1 MNETSPPSPARRRPW
16 LIAALVVVVLVASS
30 GWAWHAWQQHQQQSV
45 LQAQADALRLQGLLD
60 SVEVL
65 RRDQRASSARLQDA
79 ASTNRVLRDEVLGL
93 GQRSAL
99 LEQNVAR
106 LADNVRQDS
115 QALHRDA
122 AELLLVQAGQR
133 LDAIDDVEGARRL
146 YALAAS
152 QLDDLP
158 PAEGLNLRQALL
170 QESTVLDAAGQGP
183 RADVLQRLAAL
194 AQSLDALPLEL
205 PLEGNDDKQPGTVRM
220 PWWQKALAPFVT
232 MTPTRLQGP
241 LTEAERV
248 TGREALQ
255 VELTLARAAVE
266 RGDAATLGLAL
277 DRIERGMTRLWPDS
291 PALRRQRAELR
302 SMRSAPLRLAAP
314 ELGSTLRQLRSLQD
328 GGNP

>member
-1 MNETSPPSPARRRPW
+1 MNETSPTSPTHRRSW
-16 LIAALVVVVLVASS
+16 LIVALVAAVLVAGS
-30 GWAWHAWQQHQQQSV
+30 GWAWHAWQQHRQQAL
-45 LQAQADALRLQGLLD
+45 LQAQADALRVQGLLD
-60 SVEVL
+60 SVEAL

-79 ASTNRVLRDEVLGL
+79 TSTNRVLRDEVLGL

-106 LADNVRQDS
+106 LADSARQDS

-133 LDAIDDVEGARRL
+133 LDATDDVEGARRL
-146 YALAAS
+146 YALAAT
-152 QLDDLP
+152 QLEDLP
-158 PAEGLNLRQALL
+158 STDGLNLRQALL
-170 QESTVLDAAGQGP
+170 QESGVLEAAGKGP
-183 RADVLQRLAAL
+183 RMQMLQRLAAF
-194 AQSLDALPLEL
+194 ARALDGLPLEL
-205 PLEGNDDKQPGTVRM
+205 PPPGGGGSAASVRM
-220 PWWQKALAPFVT
+220 PWWQKALAPFVV

-241 LTEAERV
+241 LTEAERT

-255 VELTLARAAVE
+255 VELTLARAAIE
-266 RGDAATLGLAL
+266 RGDAATLSMAL

-291 PALRRQRAELR
+291 PALRRQHAELR
-302 SMRSAPLRLAAP
+302 AMRSAPLRLSAP

>member
-1 MNETSPPSPARRRPW
+1 MNETSPSSPGRRWSW
-16 LIAALVVVVLVASS
+16 LIAALIVAVLVAAG
-30 GWAWHAWQQHQQQSV
+30 GWAWHAWQQQRQQAA

-60 SVEVL
+60 SVEAL

-79 ASTNRVLRDEVLGL
+79 ASTNRILRDEVLGL

-133 LDAIDDVEGARRL
+133 LDATDDVEGARRL
-146 YALAAS
+146 YALAAT

-158 PAEGLNLRQALL
+158 STDGLNLRQALL
-170 QESTVLDAAGQGP
+170 QESSVLEAAGAGP
-183 RADVLQRLAAL
+183 RMKMLQRLSAF
-194 AQSLDALPLEL
+194 AQALDALPLEL
-205 PLEGNDDKQPGTVRM
+205 PPSRSGEDSDGPARM
-220 PWWQKALAPFVT
+220 PWWQKALAPFVV

-241 LTEAERV
+241 LTEAERT

-255 VELTLARAAVE
+255 VELTLARAAIE
-266 RGDAATLGLAL
+266 RGDSATLGMAL
-277 DRIERGMTRLWPDS
+277 DRVERGMTRLWPDS
-291 PALRRQRAELR
+291 PALRRQHAELHA
-302 SMRSAPLRLAAP
+302 MRSAPLRLSAP